1 MNHDLTAGIG
11 SIAGSRFFMVCCLIV
26 LLSISSCK
34 KDAQKRSTELTWIT
48 QDGFTQQGTLYT
60 PNKKNAPALI
70 LVHALG
76 GQRSDWE
83 FLALRAAARGYLVLT
98 YDMRGHGDSATR
110 NGKSSPFNR
119 FESEDW
125 NRAVADIGLA
135 KRQILANGASPENL
149 FIVGASIGANM
160 TVQYAD
166 ADPEIQAVVLLSP
179 GVKYKNL
186 DIENTVKDN
195 RRLPMLLM
203 AAEGDRYSADSIDKM
218 KIWSP
223 AYAESRMYS
232 GTSHGIDL
240 LLRSERIFEDI
251 FGWLK
256 PILK

>member
-1 MNHDLTAGIG
+1 
-11 SIAGSRFFMVCCLIV
+11 
-26 LLSISSCK
+26 
-34 KDAQKRSTELTWIT
+34 
-48 QDGFTQQGTLYT
+48 
-60 PNKKNAPALI
+60 
-70 LVHALG
+70 
-76 GQRSDWE
+76 
-83 FLALRAAARGYLVLT
+83 
-98 YDMRGHGDSATR
+98 
-110 NGKSSPFNR
+110 
-119 FESEDW
+119 
-125 NRAVADIGLA
+125 
-135 KRQILANGASPENL
+135 
-149 FIVGASIGANM
+149 M